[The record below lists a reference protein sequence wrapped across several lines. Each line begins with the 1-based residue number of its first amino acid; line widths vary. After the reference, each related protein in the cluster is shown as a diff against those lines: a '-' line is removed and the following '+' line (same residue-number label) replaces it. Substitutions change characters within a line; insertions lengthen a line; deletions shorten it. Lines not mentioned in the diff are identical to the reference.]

1 MKVLRE
7 DFYRRDTLTVAKELL
22 GKYLIRKVNGKYI
35 GGKIV
40 ETEGYLGVTDKAAH
54 AYGGKITERLKPMYS
69 KAGTAY
75 VYSIYGMYYCL
86 NTITEKEGIPQG
98 VLIRAIEPLIGLDT
112 MSINRTKKKEEKI
125 YSNLSKKERL
135 NLTSGP
141 SKLCLALD
149 IDKTQNNILLWDG
162 DLFIVKEDEEL
173 KDLLEKEEDSCGKIV
188 KSKRVGID
196 YAEEARDYLYRFY
209 YDKNPYVSRKDKNP
223 IYLDV

>member
-112 MSINRTKKKEEKI
+112 
-125 YSNLSKKERL
+125 
-135 NLTSGP
+135 
-141 SKLCLALD
+141 
-149 IDKTQNNILLWDG
+149 
-162 DLFIVKEDEEL
+162 
-173 KDLLEKEEDSCGKIV
+173 
-188 KSKRVGID
+188 
-196 YAEEARDYLYRFY
+196 
-209 YDKNPYVSRKDKNP
+209 
-223 IYLDV
+223 